1 MKTTKNVLSIRLFG
15 IALAIVVSMA
25 VSLTSCDDGSGT
37 TDVPVTGI
45 TLNQSSISLTVGSS
59 ATLTATVA
67 PDNATN
73 KAVTW
78 VTSNAAATVAN
89 GVITAVAAGTATIT
103 VTTKDGNKTD
113 SCTVTVT
120 GGSVQGTA
128 PTITTATL
136 PNGTAGTAYNQTLA
150 ATGDTPIT
158 WSVDNGTLPTGL
170 SLAATGIISGTPATA
185 GTSTFTVKATNAAG
199 SGTKQLSI
207 TINSSAIPTVA
218 TPTASLSAG
227 TYTTARTVTLST
239 ATSGAAIYYT
249 TDGTEPTTLST
260 LYSGAINIG
269 VTTTIKAIAVK
280 EGMNNSGILT
290 AVYTLKAAQP
300 TASPAAGTYTTTQN
314 VTLTTTTADAQ
325 IYYTTNGTN
334 PTTSSTLYSG
344 AISISTT
351 TTLKAIA
358 VKDGWNNSDILT
370 AAYTLNLPITLTEN
384 VWANGNITTTSN
396 EQWFTFTATV
406 NTQYIHAGV
415 GTLESMYFRVY
426 NSNGNPVGDEGYVNS
441 YTGVKSFPLSVT
453 VGQKYFIKV
462 WPVNSWYTGTYKIG
476 FSSSAFTLDAI
487 PLTENV
493 WADGN
498 IPAESSE
505 QWFKFTATASEQY
518 IHVDFG
524 TLKNLYV
531 QVYDSSGAT
540 VGSLTFL
547 DSNTLNTSRTLTVGQ
562 EYYIKVQSAY
572 SPYIGTYNILFNT
585 SSAEIVK
592 LPTNA
597 IPLAENVWANGNLPT
612 SSDIQWFKFTATA
625 NTQYIH
631 GNYGTLDYLNVQVYD
646 SSGVTVG
653 NQETIYYINT
663 STSWTITIGQV
674 YYIKVWT
681 QSSYSGTYQIAF
693 NTSTTLPPPAITVTV
708 PGADLAAKLA
718 WLKSNAQSST
728 GYLVTVDKA
737 ESLAGTFGS
746 SGDNDL
752 YYTGK
757 SNIIILL
764 KGEQTVSLSSNGSL
778 FRIGSDVTLILEQIT
793 LNGRD
798 SNRASLV
805 YVGSSGTFTMNDGEI
820 SGNTASS
827 NTSGYGGGVYVDDGT
842 FTMNGGKISGNT
854 AKSSA
859 YADPVYGGGVYVTGT
874 NATFT
879 MNGGE
884 ISDNTASSSHPALDY
899 RSGSTAYGGGVYVG
913 SGTFTMSGG
922 KISCN
927 TVSASGS
934 WNYSSYSYGGG
945 VYNCGTF
952 TMSGGEISGN
962 TASASFSANSPSSY
976 SGYGGGVC
984 MGSGGTFTKSGGTV
998 TGYGDDTVNGNKAMS
1013 ADAVQSDRGHAV
1025 YISNAKRREN
1035 TAGPTVN
1042 LDSTKAGAAGGW
1054 VD

>member
-344 AISISTT
+344 AISISAT

-370 AAYTLNLPITLTEN
+370 AAYTLNIPTTLTEN
-384 VWANGNITTTSN
+384 VWANG
-396 EQWFTFTATV
+396 
-406 NTQYIHAGV
+406 YLAG
-415 GTLESMYFRVY
+415 
-426 NSNGNPVGDEGYVNS
+426 GY
-441 YTGVKSFPLSVT
+441 G
-453 VGQKYFIKV
+453 G
-462 WPVNSWYTGTYKIG
+462 
-476 FSSSAFTLDAI
+476 
-487 PLTENV
+487 
-493 WADGN
+493 
-498 IPAESSE
+498 E
-505 QWFKFTATASEQY
+505 QWFKFSATASTQY
-518 IHVDFG
+518 IHVKGSLGFSV
-524 TLKNLYV
+524 NV
-531 QVYDSSGAT
+531 QVYDSSGNP
-540 VGSLTFL
+540 VGNSFYVNEYVEVKYFSLSVTE
-547 DSNTLNTSRTLTVGQ
+547 GQ
-562 EYYIKVQSAY
+562 VYSIKVWTNSAGD
-572 SPYIGTYNILFNT
+572 STYQILFSK
-585 SSAEIVK
+585 SSF
-592 LPTNA
+592 LPPDATQLTA
-597 IPLAENVWANGNLPT
+597 NVLANGNLPT
-612 SSDIQWFKFTATA
+612 SSDEQWFKFTATA
-625 NTQYIH
+625 NTQWIH
-631 GNYGTLDYLNVQVYD
+631 AGYGTLDRLVFQLYD
-646 SSGVTVG
+646 SSGAEVSRGSIYSILSYFDTFESISVTAGHEYYIMVQPGGGNSGTYQIGFSSNAIPLGAIPLTANSWADGNLVWVDGNPPTQNNTQWFKFTATASRQYIHFNLGTLEDVRVYKVYNSSGVDVG
-653 NQETIYYINT
+653 NTDYYYN
-663 STSWTITIGQV
+663 SVCYSDNLTIGQEYSIV
-674 YYIKVWT
+674 IIPRY
-681 QSSYSGTYQIAF
+681 SSSGGTYQIAF
-693 NTSTTLPPPAITVTV
+693 GTRIAAPAMLPDEAEITTLTFNV
-708 PGADLAAKLA
+708 PGNYYGSGWFTNWFKFTATANGHYIVMGGGTINVVVYDSNGAPLIDLIQLYDT
-718 WLKSNAQSST
+718 SYST
-728 GYLVTVDKA
+728 RRTY
-737 ESLAGTFGS
+737 
-746 SGDNDL
+746 
-752 YYTGK
+752 
-757 SNIIILL
+757 IILTA
-764 KGEQTVSLSSNGSL
+764 GQEYYIRANSNGS
-778 FRIGSDVTLILEQIT
+778 GSIK
-793 LNGRD
+793 
-798 SNRASLV
+798 
-805 YVGSSGTFTMNDGEI
+805 FND
-820 SGNTASS
+820 T
-827 NTSGYGGGVYVDDGT
+827 
-842 FTMNGGKISGNT
+842 
-854 AKSSA
+854 
-859 YADPVYGGGVYVTGT
+859 
-874 NATFT
+874 
-879 MNGGE
+879 
-884 ISDNTASSSHPALDY
+884 
-899 RSGSTAYGGGVYVG
+899 
-913 SGTFTMSGG
+913 
-922 KISCN
+922 
-927 TVSASGS
+927 GS
-934 WNYSSYSYGGG
+934 W
-945 VYNCGTF
+945 
-952 TMSGGEISGN
+952 
-962 TASASFSANSPSSY
+962 
-976 SGYGGGVC
+976 
-984 MGSGGTFTKSGGTV
+984 
-998 TGYGDDTVNGNKAMS
+998 
-1013 ADAVQSDRGHAV
+1013 
-1025 YISNAKRREN
+1025 
-1035 TAGPTVN
+1035 
-1042 LDSTKAGAAGGW
+1042 
-1054 VD
+1054 